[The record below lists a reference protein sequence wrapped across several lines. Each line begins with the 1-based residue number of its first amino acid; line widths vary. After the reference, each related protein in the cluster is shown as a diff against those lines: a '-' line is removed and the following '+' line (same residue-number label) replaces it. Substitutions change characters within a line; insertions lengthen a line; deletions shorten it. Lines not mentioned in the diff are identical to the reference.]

1 MSWMNDGVFEA
12 RSALAAGVVSIAA
25 FGAAS
30 PALAHEG
37 DVGLRNDAGRLST
50 ILVDGEPPMQT
61 FLDPERVFGAELL
74 YSMDDLAVL
83 TDEPHFATND
93 ASVLGLPIN
102 FTLTKSL
109 RVWNDTLGVFEAT
122 SQTMTVGNPSLGL
135 ANVTTPPT
143 DSLVAAATI
152 PSFQAHNPVY
162 LWTLDGAT
170 ASTGEG
176 VYLVEGVFANPGGSL
191 QSSLP
196 VFFVFNYGLDEEV
209 HDRAIDYAAGVL
221 VPAPGTAACL
231 LALGAG
237 AAVRRRRK

>member
-1 MSWMNDGVFEA
+1 MRWKSESVFVA
-12 RSALAAGVVSIAA
+12 RPALAAGVVSLAA
-25 FGAAS
+25 LGTAS
-30 PALAHEG
+30 SALAHDG
-37 DVGLRNDAGRLST
+37 DVGLENNAGRLAT
-50 ILVDGEPPMQT
+50 ILVSGEPPSQT

-74 YSMDDLAVL
+74 FSVDDNAVL
-83 TDEPHFATND
+83 TDEPHFATD
-93 ASVLGLPIN
+93 DSSVLGLSIN

-122 SQTMTVGNPSLGL
+122 SQTMTVGNPGLGL
-135 ANVTTPPT
+135 GNVTTPPT

-152 PSFQAHNPVY
+152 PSFLAHNPVY

-196 VFFVFNYGLDEEV
+196 VWFVFNYGLDEDV
-209 HDRAIDYAAGVL
+209 HDRAIDYAADVL
-221 VPAPGTAACL
+221 VPAPGAAGL
-231 LALGAG
+231 ILAMVGG
-237 AAVRRRRK
+237 VAVRRRRK